1 MNNGQTKPGYNIQI
15 STENQFI
22 THYSTSRRPSD
33 WGTFIGHLDGFK
45 ERYGRH
51 SKEVVADSGYGN
63 EENYEYLDIKGI
75 EGYVKYNMFHTELKR
90 KTIKNPFLPEHL
102 YYNEKED
109 YFVCPM
115 GQHMTY
121 IGSRQ
126 RVSELGYVS
135 HTKLYQAQNCEG
147 CPLRGL
153 CFKGKG
159 NRVIDVNVRS
169 RLYRDKA
176 KEMLTSERGLYHRS
190 MRPIEPE
197 AVFGQIKYDSCFKRF
212 HYRGNKLVRAEF
224 ATVAIAHNI
233 KKMAAL
239 LCRPEGGWQYP
250 SGGLST
256 PGQGQGDGARRR
268 QVVAD
273 HAGNGGRGRSI
284 AS

>member
-22 THYSTSRRPSD
+22 THYSTSWRPTD
-33 WGTFIGHLDGFK
+33 WGTFINHMDTFK

-51 SKEVVADSGYGN
+51 SKEVVADSGYGS
-63 EENYEYLDIKGI
+63 EENYEYLDINDI
-75 EGYVKYNMFHTELKR
+75 DGYVKYNLFHTELKK

-102 YYNEKED
+102 YYNEQDD

-121 IGSRQ
+121 VGNNR
-126 RVSELGYVS
+126 RVSDLGYVS

-159 NRVIDVNVRS
+159 NRVIEVNIKS

-197 AVFGQIKYDSCFKRF
+197 AVFGQLKYDGGFKRF
-212 HYRGNKLVRAEF
+212 HYRGNRLVRAEF
-224 ATVAIAHNI
+224 ATLAIAHNI
-233 KKMAAL
+233 KKM
-239 LCRPEGGWQYP
+239 
-250 SGGLST
+250 
-256 PGQGQGDGARRR
+256 
-268 QVVAD
+268 VAFS
-273 HAGNGGRGRSI
+273 ASRG
-284 AS
+284 

>member
-1 MNNGQTKPGYNIQI
+1 
-15 STENQFI
+15 
-22 THYSTSRRPSD
+22 
-33 WGTFIGHLDGFK
+33 
-45 ERYGRH
+45 
-51 SKEVVADSGYGN
+51 
-63 EENYEYLDIKGI
+63 
-75 EGYVKYNMFHTELKR
+75 
-90 KTIKNPFLPEHL
+90 
-102 YYNEKED
+102 
-109 YFVCPM
+109 M

-121 IGSRQ
+121 IGNKQ

-169 RLYRDKA
+169 RQYRDKA
-176 KEMLTSERGLYHRS
+176 KEMLTCERGLYHRS
-190 MRPIEPE
+190 RPIEPE
-197 AVFGQIKYDSCFKRF
+197 AVFGQIKYDSCFKHF

-239 LCRPEGGWQYP
+239 LRSPGGGGQYP

-284 AS
+284 ASCSSRSGVLPKDSCLRRGNPRKRRSRLKIAF